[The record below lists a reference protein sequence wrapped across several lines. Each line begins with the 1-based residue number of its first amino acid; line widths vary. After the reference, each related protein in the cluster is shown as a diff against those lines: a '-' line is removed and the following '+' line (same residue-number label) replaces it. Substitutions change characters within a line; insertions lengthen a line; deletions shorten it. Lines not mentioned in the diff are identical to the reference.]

1 MEHIERV
8 QRELKYKGAIL
19 SMYADTIKVP
29 NGNTAVWDFIGH
41 QGAAA
46 VVPVTDDGKIFCGE
60 LSHKF
65 RGCR

>member
-46 VVPVTDDGKIFCGE
+46 VVPVRAFRTTDFNCYGNC
-60 LSHKF
+60 LL
-65 RGCR
+65 